1 MDKLR
6 RLQQREKGFT
16 MVEVLIS
23 MAIISLLAMSFI
35 PLFSSSLVNI
45 FSYGERE
52 RAMTAASDIMEHLY
66 ARQPFDEED
75 DIEYE
80 IDELINENNENNK
93 YEDFSFDD
101 EIDKEV
107 IEDVEGYKVTI
118 EVKYQ
123 NEERKVTLT
132 SFVRGAH

>member
-45 FSYGERE
+45 FAYGERE

-66 ARQPFDEED
+66 ARQPFDNGEP
-75 DIEYE
+75 DIE
-80 IDELINENNENNK
+80 ELINENNENNK